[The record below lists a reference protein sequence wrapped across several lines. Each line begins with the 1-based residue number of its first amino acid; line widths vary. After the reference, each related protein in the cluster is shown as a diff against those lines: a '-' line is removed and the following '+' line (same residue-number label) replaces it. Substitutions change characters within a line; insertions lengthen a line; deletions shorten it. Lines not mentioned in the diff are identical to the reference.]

1 MHWNIEIC
9 KGIIFLVK
17 FVQNEHFKSDMSINW
32 NAPYNLLRPETIE
45 SLWYLYV
52 LTGNTTYQ
60 DWGWEIFQAFERN
73 AKVDSGGYSSLSSV
87 ARIGSRTDKMESF
100 FLGETLKYLYLL
112 FGNRNDNDHKTL
124 SLDKFV
130 LNTEAH
136 FFPIHS
142 S

>member
-1 MHWNIEIC
+1 
-9 KGIIFLVK
+9 
-17 FVQNEHFKSDMSINW
+17 MSINW

-112 FGNRNDNDHKTL
+112 FGNRKDNDHKTL